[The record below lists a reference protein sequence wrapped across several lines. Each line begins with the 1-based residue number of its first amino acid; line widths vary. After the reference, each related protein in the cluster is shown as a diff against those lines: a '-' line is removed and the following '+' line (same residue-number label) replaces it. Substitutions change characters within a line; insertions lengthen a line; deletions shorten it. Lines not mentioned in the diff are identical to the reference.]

1 MCDGIEPPPPAETI
15 APIAPAAP
23 PEDTPKKIVN
33 NNTISNS
40 SSGNSITNNQQP
52 HINNNHTTNG
62 IGQGGTQ
69 TGRRPRPPLL
79 RHHASEMV
87 LTARLQR
94 AAVTPAYARPH
105 HPTVGFC
112 PVGSAAPFYTTRS
125 GHPYDALYT
134 AARVRKRVQP
144 YSQPYNADSPTNSL
158 DYLPLKATDWS
169 PERMQQHARV
179 SS

>member
-15 APIAPAAP
+15 APITPAAP
-23 PEDTPKKIVN
+23 PEDTPKKTVN

-40 SSGNSITNNQQP
+40 SSGNSITNNLTT
-52 HINNNHTTNG
+52 NNHTITSST
-62 IGQGGTQ
+62 GQVGTQ

-94 AAVTPAYARPH
+94 AAIPAAYARPH

-112 PVGSAAPFYTTRS
+112 PVGSVPPFYTTRS
-125 GHPYDALYT
+125 GHPYDALYN
-134 AARVRKRVQP
+134 ASRVRRRVQP

-169 PERMQQHARV
+169 PEHLQQHHNRV
-179 SS
+179 GL